1 VLLMLKKPNILIY
14 RDILLQFSETFIRS
28 QAESLQR
35 HTPYYTGSKL
45 LLDLSLP
52 EERTIV
58 INKGRS
64 PAKFAELYSKFIR
77 FPSEYVHRLHQLNPV
92 LIHSHFG
99 QNGVIAN
106 SIANILRIPLIV
118 TYHGYDITVK
128 DRFIHPSAD
137 QLMYL
142 GRRSV
147 LKREARLFIAVSEF
161 IKRKLIEQNFA
172 PEKILRHYIGVDLKL
187 FKSDSTVVRERIVL
201 FVGRLV
207 EKKGCEYLVKAM
219 ARVQK
224 EIPEVKLIVIGSGTL
239 RFLLEEL
246 ARKTLRNYQF
256 LGAQSSEN
264 IRGWMQRAQ
273 VFCVP
278 SITAKS
284 GDAEGFGIVFAEA
297 QAMGLPVVSFLS
309 GGIPEAVAHGES
321 GFLVPERDVDE
332 LTIHILHLLRNHELW
347 NSFSKKGRERVCELF
362 NLDHQTHILERM
374 YEEIVLENSSSN
386 L

>member
-1 VLLMLKKPNILIY
+1 VLKKPNILIY

-28 QAESLQR
+28 QAESLQC
-35 HTPYYTGSKL
+35 HVPYYTGSKL
-45 LLDLSLP
+45 LSDLLLP

-58 INKGRS
+58 INEGRS
-64 PAKFAELYSKFIR
+64 PAKLAELYSKFIR
-77 FPSEYVHRLHQLNPV
+77 FPSRYIHKLHQLNPV
-92 LIHSHFG
+92 LIHAHFG

-106 SIANILRIPLIV
+106 SIANILKIPLIV

-142 GRRSV
+142 SRRSV
-147 LKREARLFIAVSEF
+147 LKQEARLFIAVSEF
-161 IKRKLIEQNFA
+161 IKQKLIEQNFA
-172 PEKILRHYIGVDLKL
+172 PDKILRHYIGVDLKL
-187 FKSDSTVVRERIVL
+187 FQSDSTVVRERVVL

-207 EKKGCEYLVKAM
+207 EKKGCEYLIKAM
-219 ARVQK
+219 AGVQN
-224 EIPEVKLIVIGSGTL
+224 EIPEVKLIVIGSGVL
-239 RFLLEEL
+239 RSSLEKF
-246 ARKTLRNYQF
+246 ARKNLKNYQF

-264 IRGWMQRAQ
+264 IREWMQRAQ

-278 SITAKS
+278 SVTAKS

-321 GFLVPERDVDE
+321 GFLVPERDVDG
-332 LTIHILHLLRNHELW
+332 LTIHILHLLRNHKLW
-347 NSFSKKGRERVCELF
+347 NAFSKKGRERVCEFF
-362 NLDHQTHILERM
+362 NIEHQTYMLEQM
-374 YEEIVLENSSSN
+374 YEKIVLRNNSSN